1 MPALPRAGEVSAVH
15 HAPQFHVTRFR
26 ALLDTGADGTSICSH
41 VARSQNL
48 VQMGRRT
55 VIGIGGPNKHF
66 TWSAFLGFF
75 FPQDADFEGDAAQ
88 STGFFMVPDALLA
101 VEIPDN
107 QWFDVLIGRDILT
120 QFDFTIKRGGIF
132 ELNLR

>member
-1 MPALPRAGEVSAVH
+1 MPALPVAGEVGPFH
-15 HAPQFHVTRFR
+15 QAPAFNVTRFR

-48 VQMGRRT
+48 MPMGKRT
-55 VIGIGGPNKHF
+55 VIGVGGSNKHL
-66 TWSAFLGFF
+66 TWGAFLGFF
-75 FPQDADFEGDAAQ
+75 FPQDADFEGDAGQ

-107 QWFDVLIGRDILT
+107 QWFDVPIGRDILT

-132 ELNLR
+132 ELDLR